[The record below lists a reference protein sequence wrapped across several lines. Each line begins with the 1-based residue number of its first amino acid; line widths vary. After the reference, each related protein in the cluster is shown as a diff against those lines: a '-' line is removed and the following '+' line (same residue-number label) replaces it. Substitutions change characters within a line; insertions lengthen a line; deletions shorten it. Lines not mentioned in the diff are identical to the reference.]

1 MNCCTQGNTTLW
13 ILIALLVLGSKDG
26 VFCEGLFSG
35 CGLPIIL
42 ALLYCLY
49 KNGTLSSLLTPRNG
63 YGCDCNCGC

>member
-26 VFCEGLFSG
+26 CFSSSILSG

-49 KNGTLSSLLTPRNG
+49 KNGTLSSILTPS
-63 YGCDCNCGC
+63 DNCGCGCGCN